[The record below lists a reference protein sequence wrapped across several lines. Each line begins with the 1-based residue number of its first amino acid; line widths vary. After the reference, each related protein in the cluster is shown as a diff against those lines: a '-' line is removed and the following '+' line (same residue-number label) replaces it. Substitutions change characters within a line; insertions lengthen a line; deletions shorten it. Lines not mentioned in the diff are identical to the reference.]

1 MDDAERIW
9 REKSDDDLIEAAA
22 ELDQFTEEGKAIIRA
37 ELKRRR
43 LEDPV
48 EQKGRKDDPAGDAEP
63 EPECLRCHVTLRFID
78 PNDDNVDPRWTMVP
92 RGARFDPTGSLYTY
106 VCPRCGHVD
115 LFMDVPED
123 DQPE

>member
-1 MDDAERIW
+1 MDDARRIW
-9 REKSDDDLIEAAA
+9 LEKSDDDLIEAAA
-22 ELDQFTEEGKAIIRA
+22 ELDQYTEEGKANIRA

-48 EQKGRKDDPAGDAEP
+48 EQKSRQDEPAGDAEP

-78 PNDDNVDPRWTMVP
+78 TNDSNVNPSWTWLPRSP
-92 RGARFDPTGSLYTY
+92 SFDPSGSLYTY

-123 DQPE
+123 QPE